1 LKSSHK
7 HRQAERQQEQVK
19 ETMKDFSGK
28 VAVITGGASGIG
40 LAIAREAAARG
51 MKLVLADIEA
61 SALEKAADEL
71 ASAGADIITVV
82 TDVSDAAAMENLEA
96 KTFGA
101 YGAIHLLFNNAGV
114 GGGGCIWELDT
125 DYWQWVLGANLWGV
139 IHGMRVFTKHLL
151 AQGEGHIVNTASVAG
166 LMSAPGTG
174 PYTVSKHAV
183 VALSEVLAGE
193 LRNANAAVGVSVLCP
208 SFVDTKIYLAE
219 RNRPLPDSRKNDPA
233 YIEEQKVLG
242 ELAGE
247 FFKTAMSPADVA
259 TQVFEAIEQN
269 RFYILT
275 HPGVK
280 EQVEKRMQAI
290 LHDGKPTVTG
300 PEEFP
305 YE

>member
-1 LKSSHK
+1 M
-7 HRQAERQQEQVK
+7 Q
-19 ETMKDFSGK
+19 DFNNK
-28 VAVITGGASGIG
+28 VAVITGAASGIG
-40 LAIAREAAARG
+40 FAIAREAATRG
-51 MKLVLADIEA
+51 MKLVLADIEVA
-61 SALEKAADEL
+61 ALEKAAQVL
-71 ASAGADIITVV
+71 TSTGADLITVV
-82 TDVSDAAAMENLEA
+82 TDVSDAASMENVEA
-96 KTFGA
+96 KTFSA
-101 YGAIHLLFNNAGV
+101 YGAVHLVFNNAGV

-151 AQGEGHIVNTASVAG
+151 AQGEGHIINTASVAG

-208 SFVDTKIYLAE
+208 SFVDTQIYLAE
-219 RNRPLPDSRKNDPA
+219 RNRPLPDSKKNDPA

-242 ELAGE
+242 EMAGD
-247 FFKTAMSPADVA
+247 FFKTVMSPTDVA
-259 TQVFEAIEQN
+259 KQVFEAIEQN

-280 EQVEKRMQAI
+280 VHVEKRMQAI
-290 LHDGKPTVTG
+290 LNDGKPTVTG

-305 YE
+305 FA